1 MTRLIDRL
9 QSVPRAQPLGLV
21 ALLILVVSLA
31 GCKDSSDD
39 SGNVPARTYQTAV
52 AETTR
57 YIEEQM
63 PLFDGVGLSVA
74 LVDEQ
79 GVAWAQGFGV
89 ADQETGRPVDADT
102 AFMIGSVTKTLATAA
117 LLRAVDLELLQL
129 DDPVQGYLPEFS
141 LLERYPNQAEE
152 ITVRRLLNHHAGV
165 PGDIYNGMFINF
177 QPMDQWGCDL
187 YTDWLFDYLAS
198 DYPSHRPG
206 AVGSYSNTGFILAG
220 EIAQRLL
227 GQPDEQFGAFMQR
240 ELFEPLGMQRTAMR
254 PVTDNRATGYAG
266 GQAMAS
272 QEFNCVAG
280 ATGGAYSTVKD
291 MGRFL
296 AMLLNQGRTLEGA
309 PYLQAGTVAMMG
321 QAEQTPLDVSSLF
334 QAGLG
339 LDSVAYPP
347 LSYAGPTWI
356 KTGSTGDFNA
366 WIGLLPDRGL
376 ACVVLTNFD
385 EGALLAPAVTRKCL
399 QAAVE
404 DKDGLAPS
412 EPVLPWY
419 GTRTDTDAIAG
430 LYAKQHGY
438 DRVMDN
444 GDGTLTWIVDAHSDE
459 QETRTLFFQDR
470 AYKYADGEERI
481 VFDQI
486 QDQGESYFVM
496 IQASGSGSKT
506 EQYVLDG
513 QMQQILGQKIEP
525 VEIPGAWFDRTG
537 SYMLNN
543 IPWHD
548 FLWQIGAPLA
558 DLAIR
563 DGVLLIDDSVALPAG
578 NNLAFLSGV
587 NNRGD
592 SRLLFESRNEIEH
605 LVVGGY
611 TGLPLEA
618 IPWLIPGET
627 RSAQA
632 SVHENQWY
640 RFEAPVPGQSLTVAL
655 SGEQDHYYLI
665 LYNEAFEFID
675 RVSGQLTIADAEGGY
690 YLAVAATPDA
700 SGRFTLTLR

>member
-1 MTRLIDRL
+1 
-9 QSVPRAQPLGLV
+9 
-21 ALLILVVSLA
+21 
-31 GCKDSSDD
+31 
-39 SGNVPARTYQTAV
+39 
-52 AETTR
+52 
-57 YIEEQM
+57 
-63 PLFDGVGLSVA
+63 
-74 LVDEQ
+74 
-79 GVAWAQGFGV
+79 
-89 ADQETGRPVDADT
+89 
-102 AFMIGSVTKTLATAA
+102 
-117 LLRAVDLELLQL
+117 
-129 DDPVQGYLPEFS
+129 
-141 LLERYPNQAEE
+141 
-152 ITVRRLLNHHAGV
+152 
-165 PGDIYNGMFINF
+165 
-177 QPMDQWGCDL
+177 
-187 YTDWLFDYLAS
+187 
-198 DYPSHRPG
+198 
-206 AVGSYSNTGFILAG
+206 
-220 EIAQRLL
+220 
-227 GQPDEQFGAFMQR
+227 
-240 ELFEPLGMQRTAMR
+240 
-254 PVTDNRATGYAG
+254 
-266 GQAMAS
+266 
-272 QEFNCVAG
+272 
-280 ATGGAYSTVKD
+280 
-291 MGRFL
+291 
-296 AMLLNQGRTLEGA
+296 
-309 PYLQAGTVAMMG
+309 
-321 QAEQTPLDVSSLF
+321 
-334 QAGLG
+334 
-339 LDSVAYPP
+339 
-347 LSYAGPTWI
+347 
-356 KTGSTGDFNA
+356 
-366 WIGLLPDRGL
+366 
-376 ACVVLTNFD
+376 
-385 EGALLAPAVTRKCL
+385 
-399 QAAVE
+399 AAVE

-592 SRLLFESRNEIEH
+592 SRLLFESRNDIEH